1 MRRCLGQGRQVREGK
16 LVFQILLVEDDREL
30 NQVVCA
36 FLRKKRL

>member
-1 MRRCLGQGRQVREGK
+1 MRRCLGQGRQVREGT
-16 LVFQILLVEDDREL
+16 LMFEIVLVEEDWAL

>member
-1 MRRCLGQGRQVREGK
+1 MRRCLGQCRQVREGK
-16 LVFQILLVEDDREL
+16 LMFQILLVEDDWEL